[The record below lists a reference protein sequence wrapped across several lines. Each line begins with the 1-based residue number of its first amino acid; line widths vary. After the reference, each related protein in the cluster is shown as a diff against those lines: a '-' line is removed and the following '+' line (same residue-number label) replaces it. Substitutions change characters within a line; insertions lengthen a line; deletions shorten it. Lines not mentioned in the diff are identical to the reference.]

1 MVYLSCEKSYDHQ
14 TSIFDKFVT
23 WRCFTFLN
31 YPSHSGFCIF
41 KVREWVL
48 SSNLVLKSLWR
59 ACEEHSIIQRERS
72 EDIFIYFFV
81 IVSGCE
87 IPTTI
92 LFLTKPVSSRRS
104 SGSWTESGLKVLKI
118 CKFEIPRCSFAIWN
132 KFIVSCFWVWL
143 KVYFFLRLA

>member
-31 YPSHSGFCIF
+31 CPSHSGFCIF
-41 KVREWVL
+41 KVREWIL

-59 ACEEHSIIQRERS
+59 AFYNPTRKERRHLYFY
-72 EDIFIYFFV
+72 FIV

-87 IPTTI
+87 IPATI